1 MEQLATTHS
10 SLRWSREVAWTS
22 VHPTSLLTR
31 ARGFN
36 ADNLF
41 IPSTCLAIIDDNV
54 MWLVLGSCVTTAQ
67 EDRVFAISARDIS
80 QRAHRAELNSMGPMA
95 EFFTGAFLS
104 FKNFHAEGLRLLSTP
119 FVEKD
124 SPQIIWKSAIADW
137 EEKVST
143 ASLRIIQ
150 NDNSDEARKADQA
163 RLQRIV

>member
-1 MEQLATTHS
+1 MRNHS
-10 SLRWSREVAWTS
+10 AGRPSFCHFCTRYLSAGTPSRVN
-22 VHPTSLLTR
+22 
-31 ARGFN
+31 FN
-36 ADNLF
+36 GTNGR
-41 IPSTCLAIIDDNV
+41 
-54 MWLVLGSCVTTAQ
+54 VLY
-67 EDRVFAISARDIS
+67 R
-80 QRAHRAELNSMGPMA
+80 
-95 EFFTGAFLS
+95 AFLS

-124 SPQIIWKSAIADW
+124 SPQIIWKSAIVDW